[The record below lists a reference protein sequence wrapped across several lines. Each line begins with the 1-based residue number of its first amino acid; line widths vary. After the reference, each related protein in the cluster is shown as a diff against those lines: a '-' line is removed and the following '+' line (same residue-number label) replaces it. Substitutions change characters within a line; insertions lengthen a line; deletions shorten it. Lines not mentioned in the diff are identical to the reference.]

1 MLLAVVSFL
10 FLPWLDRSPVKSMRY
25 RGWIS
30 RTALDAVRG
39 VVPRCSGTWACSR
52 RRALRDAGAHLRGL
66 YFAFFSA
73 DAVLHAH
80 RQVKPVPE
88 RVTFHA
94 H

>member
-30 RTALDAVRG
+30 RTALALFAGSFVALG
-39 VVPRCSGTWACSR
+39 YLGLQPAEGLYVVLARIFTAI
-52 RRALRDAGAHLRGL
+52 
-66 YFAFFSA
+66 YFAFFLLMPFYSRV
-73 DAVLHAH
+73 DA
-80 RQVKPVPE
+80 VKPVPD
-88 RVTFHA
+88 RVTYRA